1 MNRRNFLLT
10 ASALGIGVTVGCQQ
24 QNNAPA
30 SSPTASASGMQL
42 GLVTYQWAKDWDLPT
57 ILSNCEKSGVLGV
70 ELRTEHK
77 HGVEP
82 TLSKVEREEVKKRF
96 ADSPVTL
103 VGYGANCE
111 YHSPDPEVL
120 KKNIEQTKEYV
131 QLMADCGG
139 SGVKVKPNT
148 LPADVPR
155 EKTIEQ
161 IGKALNEV
169 GAYAADFGQK
179 IRVEVHGRYTQ
190 NPTVMKEI
198 FDVATHPNVYICW
211 NSNDEDLA
219 NEGLEA
225 NFRMLRPRFGDTV
238 HVRELNLGDYP
249 YDQLMK
255 LFLET
260 NYKGWILL
268 EARTEQTDMIQALKE
283 QNEVFK
289 KLISA

>member
-1 MNRRNFLLT
+1 MH
-10 ASALGIGVTVGCQQ
+10 
-24 QNNAPA
+24 
-30 SSPTASASGMQL
+30 L
-42 GLVTYQWAKDWDLPT
+42 GLVTYQWAKDWDLAT
-57 ILSNCEKSGVLGV
+57 ILSNCQQSGVLGV

-77 HGVEP
+77 HAVEP
-82 TLSKVEREEVKKRF
+82 TLSKAEREEVKKRF

-111 YHSPDPEVL
+111 YHSPDPAVL
-120 KKNIEQTKEYV
+120 QKNIEQTKEYIH
-131 QLMADCGG
+131 LMADCGG

-169 GAYAADFGQK
+169 GAYGADHGQK

-219 NEGLEA
+219 DGGLEA

-238 HVRELNLGDYP
+238 HIRELNVGDYP
-249 YDQLMK
+249 YEQLMK
-255 LFLET
+255 LFVET
-260 NYKGWILL
+260 KYEGWILL
-268 EARTEQTDMIQALKE
+268 EAREEPADPIQALKE
-283 QNEVFK
+283 QLDLFK
-289 KLISA
+289 KLTAV